1 MPPFL
6 RKKKASTAMTA
17 TTNTIAKTMPTIAPA
32 ERPAADVDEDAADA
46 VVVVEEEPELEV
58 VVVTGHGQ

>member
-32 ERPAADVDEDAADA
+32 ERPAADVDEDAEDA
-46 VVVVEEEPELEV
+46 VVVVEEPELEV